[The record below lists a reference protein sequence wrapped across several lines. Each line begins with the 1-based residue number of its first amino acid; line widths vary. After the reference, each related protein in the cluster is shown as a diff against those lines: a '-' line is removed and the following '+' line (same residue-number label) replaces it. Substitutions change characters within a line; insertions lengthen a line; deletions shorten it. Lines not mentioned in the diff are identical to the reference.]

1 MKEVIKKL
9 LREGLIDEEII
20 SGKYY
25 HGSPYPK
32 LEWGLA
38 PEDYNRALFGYGIY
52 ITTNQQEA
60 ISYALENR
68 EKAYLFS
75 MNLTGLN
82 VVNFHGEN
90 VSDDIKNKLEKIPNF
105 YSLFY
110 AKFEPNL
117 FDFEKL
123 EYSLGDDIY
132 YDWDFYDNES
142 GDINDKPEGYFL
154 MKWVNGKVVDEIYGL
169 KPEEILTILNKSN
182 DVGKFNSLYYEDANI
197 EIERNK
203 LFDEYN
209 YLYFYLTKLLKSSKE
224 TSKLLASMGIDG
236 FKTKGV
242 GADNV
247 QITKDDYIV
256 NIINPSKLTN
266 VKTKIV
272 TQKDIERYV

>member
-1 MKEVIKKL
+1 MKSIIKKL

-25 HGSPYPK
+25 HGSSYPK

-52 ITTNQQEA
+52 ITTNKQEA

-75 MNLTGLN
+75 MNLSGLN
-82 VVNFHGEN
+82 VVNFYDDT
-90 VSDDIKNKLEKIPNF
+90 VSIEIKNKLEKIPSF

-110 AKFEPNL
+110 VKFDPNS
-117 FDFEKL
+117 FDFEKMD
-123 EYSLGDDIY
+123 YSLGDDIY
-132 YDWDFYDNES
+132 YDWDFYDKNS
-142 GDINDKPEGYFL
+142 ANNNNKPEGYFL
-154 MKWVNGKVVDEIYGL
+154 TKWVNDKIADEVYGL
-169 KPEEILTILNKSN
+169 KPEEILTILSKSN
-182 DVGKFNSLYYEDANI
+182 DVGKFNSLYYEDSNI
-197 EIERNK
+197 EIERNE
-203 LFDEYN
+203 LFNGYN
-209 YLYFYLTKLLKSSKE
+209 NLYFYLTKLLKSSKE
-224 TSKLLASMGIDG
+224 ASKLLASMGVDG

-242 GADNV
+242 GVDNV
-247 QITKDDYIV
+247 EIGEDDYIV